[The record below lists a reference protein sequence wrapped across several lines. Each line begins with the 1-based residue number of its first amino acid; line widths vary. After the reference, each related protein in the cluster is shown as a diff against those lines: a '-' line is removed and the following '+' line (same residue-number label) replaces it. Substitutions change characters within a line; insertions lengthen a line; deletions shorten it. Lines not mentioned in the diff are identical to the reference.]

1 MFCKGRRGNRCLCG
15 QNEILGCHSAL
26 SLGPC
31 WAPASSGES
40 QKLLWLGCRRKET
53 SPMER
58 KGSHRAAASW
68 CPRLGPNWPA
78 DRFPW
83 RQGSWRGEGLRVSPG
98 LSGHV
103 GSWPGGFFLPARL
116 ASSSHMLRIPISC
129 GPTWGSS
136 LGKEGEHCTRKTK
149 GNYESFKTLL

>member
-1 MFCKGRRGNRCLCG
+1 MFCKRRRGNRCLCG
-15 QNEILGCHSAL
+15 QNEILGCRSAL

-31 WAPASSGES
+31 WAAASSGES

-68 CPRLGPNWPA
+68 CPRLGPNRPA

-83 RQGSWRGEGLRVSPG
+83 RQGSWRGEGTTRRL
-98 LSGHV
+98 LC
-103 GSWPGGFFLPARL
+103 LL
-116 ASSSHMLRIPISC
+116 ASCWACSM
-129 GPTWGSS
+129 GS
-136 LGKEGEHCTRKTK
+136 LWMRGKRRERYWCPR
-149 GNYESFKTLL
+149 LPPQLAVCCD